1 MITNWF
7 DQLNHQRQVYVL
19 KFCQN
24 PGNVA
29 AAARAAGIEPK
40 TAYSWNNT
48 TEIKGA
54 IEQKMRER
62 VERLEID
69 GDWVLL
75 ELLQMY
81 NADVAEIYNPA
92 TNTLLPV
99 HEWPEHWR
107 KSSVGIKTRE
117 IFDSA
122 DGVKMKSGEV
132 IDVKLTDKKGLLEL
146 VGKHINVRAF
156 TEQIVTAT
164 ETELT
169 ERLARGRQ
177 RMNART
183 AGELKTE
190 LEAVVKPVNFL

>member
-29 AAARAAGIEPK
+29 AAARAAGIEPA

-81 NADVAEIYNPA
+81 NADVAEIYNPD
-92 TNTLLPV
+92 TNTLRPV

-190 LEAVVKPVNFL
+190 PEAVVKPVDFL